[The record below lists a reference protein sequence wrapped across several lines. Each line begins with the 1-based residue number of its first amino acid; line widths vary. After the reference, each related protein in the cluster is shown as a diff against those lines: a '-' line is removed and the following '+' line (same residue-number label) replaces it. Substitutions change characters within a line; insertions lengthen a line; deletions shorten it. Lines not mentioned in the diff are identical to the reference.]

1 MQYSLNLYASN
12 FYLDEEIKKLFGS
25 YIFDNTFFRHFN
37 FRKNLRFCTQCTKS
51 FPTSDILKYHLR
63 VHSERHFRCSLWD
76 KSFKDSSWLRI
87 HIRDH
92 TGEKPFSC
100 TLCPKSFVRHDSLKA
115 HSRTHAWE
123 KPFICTLCQMFFA
136 RPGYLKAYSRSHTG
150 EKHLHLP
157 IVWQILQGII
167 IKEKKKNIP
176 LDQFKLDV
184 AVSPLYMQA
193 NMLKQNA
200 VTTRCIQDQIEKSK
214 KKNRAVPVIRVIILM
229 NFSRPPSLICLL
241 CRLHQYKT
249 LKCWWRRL

>member
-1 MQYSLNLYASN
+1 
-12 FYLDEEIKKLFGS
+12 
-25 YIFDNTFFRHFN
+25 
-37 FRKNLRFCTQCTKS
+37 
-51 FPTSDILKYHLR
+51 
-63 VHSERHFRCSLWD
+63 
-76 KSFKDSSWLRI
+76 
-87 HIRDH
+87 
-92 TGEKPFSC
+92 
-100 TLCPKSFVRHDSLKA
+100 
-115 HSRTHAWE
+115 
-123 KPFICTLCQMFFA
+123 
-136 RPGYLKAYSRSHTG
+136 
-150 EKHLHLP
+150 
-157 IVWQILQGII
+157 VWQILQGII

-249 LKCWWRRL
+249 LKCWWQRL